1 MVYTAWSV
9 VFGEQPSASKWNQLG
24 TNDAH
29 FYSFLGDDLA
39 WQSWTPTF
47 ANWTIGTGGSAGT
60 TATYTK
66 IGRTVHGKI
75 RSVLG
80 TSGQSV
86 GTDPTFT
93 LPVTAAALSGN
104 PNIGTVRFLD
114 AGTEE
119 YPGSVLITDTTHG
132 GLYVWG
138 AGGGAVNEASAASNS
153 PFVWVAGD
161 SFVATFTYESAA

>member
-29 FYSFLGDDLA
+29 FYSFLGDNLA

-66 IGRTVHGKI
+66 VGRTVFGKI

-104 PNIGTVRFLD
+104 PPIGTVRLLD

-119 YPGSVLITDTTHG
+119 YAGPVLIISTTTA

-138 AGGGAVNEASAASNS
+138 AGGGAANEASVGAAS
-153 PFVWVAGD
+153 PHGWGAGD
-161 SFVATFTYESAA
+161 GFQATFIYESAA